1 MTSARDLYETL
12 QVHNSAEPEVIR
24 AAYRRLARMYH
35 PDINPDPTAAKYM
48 SEINLAYELLRDSV
62 KRAQYDRSRKGQSDS
77 FGQKK
82 QEQTRSGTPRPPNDA
97 NVYIDRGWSYLFQGQ
112 LEEAIEEANEA
123 IRIDP
128 NLARACDIRGKA
140 YFRLGR
146 HKEAMANLKKA
157 SQLRAEQK

>member
-12 QVHNSAEPEVIR
+12 QVHHSAEPEVIES
-24 AAYRRLARMYH
+24 AYRRLARMYH
-35 PDINPDPTAAKYM
+35 PDVNPDPAAARYM
-48 SEINLAYELLRDSV
+48 QEINSAYENLKDPV
-62 KRAQYDRSRKGQSDS
+62 KRAQYDRSRQGQSAP
-77 FGQKK
+77 FGQKR
-82 QEQTRSGTPRPPNDA
+82 QEQTRSGTPRSPNDA
-97 NVYIDRGWSYLFQGQ
+97 NAHGDRGWSYLLQGQ

-128 NLARACDIRGKA
+128 NLAKAYEIRGKA